1 METAN
6 DNDPVIV
13 VIGADSSRCARLA
26 FPFVQEGY
34 EVLIPEAEKEI
45 PWAIFRD
52 PVLILLDY
60 TPATYMAGMTVAA
73 ISRYLGGDEPDCAP
87 PLLVMATADMQPLV
101 PRRQNVE
108 RILPPSSL
116 DLLVEVA
123 RRHIRWC

>member
-1 METAN
+1 MEQAN

-26 FPFVQEGY
+26 YPFVQEGY
-34 EVLIPEAEKEI
+34 EVFIPETEREI
-45 PWAIFRD
+45 PWAISRI

-60 TPATYMAGMTVAA
+60 TPATYIAGMTVAT
-73 ISRYLGGDEPDCAP
+73 ITRYLSGDEPGCAP

-101 PRRQNVE
+101 PRRPNVE

-123 RRHIRWC
+123 RRHIRW